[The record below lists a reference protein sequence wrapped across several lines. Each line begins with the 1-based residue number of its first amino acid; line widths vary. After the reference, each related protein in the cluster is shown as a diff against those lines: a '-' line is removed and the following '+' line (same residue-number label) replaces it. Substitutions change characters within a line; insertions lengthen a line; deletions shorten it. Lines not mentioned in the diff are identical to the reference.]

1 MFPNYANSTND
12 RALIVAGDAEMKSV
26 LQQALLE
33 AGWEVSVWDGRQA
46 ILPYEARREW
56 LLAIVCAEAVDSDVI
71 AALENLGVTAASRH
85 PTVLVITRK
94 SSVADAIH
102 CAEFGAVEYLV
113 WPVAPEQVAEIAA
126 RARAQAEGK
135 PSNVER
141 PITAI
146 NRGFAKP
153 LDKPGTLMIGSSR
166 AMLDLAKQVVK
177 IAKAPGLR
185 AFITGET
192 GTGKEVI
199 ARLIHEN
206 SQCTG
211 PFRAVNCAAT
221 VEGLLESDLFGHEKG
236 AFTGAHATK
245 RGFWEEAANGT
256 LFLDEITEASPAV
269 QAKLLRAL
277 QEGVI
282 RRVGSNTEIKVT
294 ARVIAASN
302 QDLERAMKE
311 RTFRTD
317 LYYRLGLVLRLPPL
331 RERPEDIPQLALH
344 FARRFNKDAVITPE
358 AMEALCVYDWP
369 GNVRELESVIQR
381 IIAFTGRI
389 ILREDVLSHINAG
402 ETRDEMMRHY
412 FRGVWGALPQIKP
425 EGWPTVVELRDWYVQ
440 QVFYYMGRESAVAR
454 HVGLDVRTVNA
465 ILRKDEAWR
474 ESGEESPPASERQ

>member
-1 MFPNYANSTND
+1 MFPNYTNSTKD
-12 RALIVAGDAEMKSV
+12 RALIIAGDAEMKSV

-33 AGWEVSVWDGRQA
+33 ADWEVSVWDGRQA

-56 LLAIVCAEAVDSDVI
+56 LLAIVCAEAVDRHVI
-71 AALENLGVTAASRH
+71 EVLESLRATVALRR
-85 PTVLVITRK
+85 PTVLVVTRQ
-94 SSVADAIH
+94 SSIADAIH

-113 WPVAPEQVAEIAA
+113 WPVAPEQVAEIAG
-126 RARAQAEGK
+126 RVRAQAEEKPVLGNRPATGINRRLAK
-135 PSNVER
+135 PSDES
-141 PITAI
+141 
-146 NRGFAKP
+146 
-153 LDKPGTLMIGSSR
+153 GTLMIGSSR
-166 AMLDLAKQVVK
+166 VMLDLAKQVVK

-192 GTGKEVI
+192 GTGKEIV
-199 ARLIHEN
+199 ARLIHEY

-282 RRVGSNTEIKVT
+282 RRVGSNQEIKVT

-331 RERPEDIPQLALH
+331 RERPEDIPQLAQH

-358 AMEALCVYDWP
+358 AIEALCLYDWP
-369 GNVRELESVIQR
+369 GNVRELESVVQR

-389 ILREDVLSHINAG
+389 VLREDVLGHINAG

-425 EGWPTVVELRDWYVQ
+425 EGWPTIVELRDWYVQ

-465 ILRKDEAWR
+465 ILRKDEVWQ
-474 ESGEESPPASERQ
+474 ESDEESPPESYSQ